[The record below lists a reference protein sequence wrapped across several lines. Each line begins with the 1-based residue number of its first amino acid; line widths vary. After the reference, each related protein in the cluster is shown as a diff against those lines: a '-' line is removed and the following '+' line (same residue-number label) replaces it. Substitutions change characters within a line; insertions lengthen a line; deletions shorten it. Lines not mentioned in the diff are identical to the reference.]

1 MRIVIF
7 DPDMAETFR
16 VRNFY
21 NFLAADAAWR
31 IIMKLL
37 VCNVGS
43 TSLKFKLYEMPEE
56 RVYCRAGVER
66 VGSADS
72 AIFTYKNEESGCSVR
87 LEGQSV
93 PEYRSGISMFLKTA
107 LEDAALPLNDINEIE
122 AVGFK
127 TVLSKGYYGVHELDE
142 NVIQGMRDFL
152 YIAPV
157 HNSAYLSAVGQFRE
171 LLPHTPL
178 IGVFETAFHTTIP
191 PERSIYPVPYE
202 WYEKYG
208 IKKLAYHGASHEYI
222 SEQSAKYGENRRVIS
237 CHLGGS
243 CSVCAILD
251 GESVDSSFGFSL
263 QTGVFHANRCG
274 DIDPYIIP
282 FLLNE
287 GMSIDEVLDG
297 LSKNGGLLG
306 ISGVSND
313 LRLVMQAADSGNARA
328 KLAVDAF
335 VCSIVRFIG
344 MFYAELGG
352 LDQLVFTGGI
362 GEHSAE
368 IRSRVCSAV
377 SHMGVVID
385 ESRNSKVETGVIT
398 RADSPVK
405 AVVIPANEELGIAR
419 KSYRYISEKGM
430 CK

>member
-1 MRIVIF
+1 
-7 DPDMAETFR
+7 
-16 VRNFY
+16 
-21 NFLAADAAWR
+21 
-31 IIMKLL
+31 MKLL

-43 TSLKFKLYEMPEE
+43 TSLKFKLFEMPEE
-56 RVYCRAGVER
+56 KLYCRAGVER
-66 VGSADS
+66 VGSTDN
-72 AIFTYKNEESGCSVR
+72 AIFTYKNEDSGFSVE
-87 LEGQSV
+87 LEGQCI
-93 PEYRSGISMFLKTA
+93 PEYRAGISLFLKTA
-107 LEDAALPLNDINEIE
+107 LEDETLPLRDLGQLG

-142 NVIQGMRDFL
+142 KVMQGMRDYL

-157 HNSAYLSAVGQFRE
+157 HNSAYLSAVGQFKE
-171 LLPHTPL
+171 LLPTTPL

-191 PERSIYPVPYE
+191 PERSVYSVPYE
-202 WYEKYG
+202 WAEKYG

-243 CSVCAILD
+243 CSICAILD
-251 GESVDSSFGFSL
+251 GKSADSSFGFSL
-263 QTGVFHANRCG
+263 QTGVLHANRCG

-287 GMSIDEVLDG
+287 GMELKEIMED

-306 ISGVSND
+306 LSGVSND
-313 LRLVMQAADSGNARA
+313 LRLVMAAAEEGNERA

-335 VCSIVRFIG
+335 VCSIVRYVG

-352 LDQLVFTGGI
+352 LDQLIFTGGI

-368 IRSRVCSAV
+368 IRRRVCRAV
-377 SHMGVVID
+377 FHFGILLDEEKNNSVV
-385 ESRNSKVETGVIT
+385 EGVIT
-398 RADSPVK
+398 EENSLVK

-419 KSYRYISEKGM
+419 KSYRYIVEK
-430 CK
+430 K

>member
-1 MRIVIF
+1 
-7 DPDMAETFR
+7 
-16 VRNFY
+16 
-21 NFLAADAAWR
+21 
-31 IIMKLL
+31 MKLL

-66 VGSADS
+66 VGSVDN
-72 AIFTYKNEESGCSVR
+72 AIFTYKNEIGGCSVR
-87 LEGQSV
+87 LERQSV
-93 PEYRSGISMFLKTA
+93 PDYAAGISMFLKTA
-107 LEDAALPLNDINEIE
+107 LGDESMPLDSVEEIE

-127 TVLSKGYYGVHELDE
+127 TVLSKEYYGVHELDE
-142 NVIQGMRDFL
+142 KVIQGMKDFL

-157 HNSAYLSAVGQFRE
+157 HNSAYLTAVGQFRE

-191 PERSIYPVPYE
+191 EERSIYSVPYE

-222 SEQSAKYGENRRVIS
+222 SEQSAKYGSNRRVIS

-243 CSVCAILD
+243 CSVCAIFD
-251 GESVDSSFGFSL
+251 GKSVDSSFGFSL

-287 GMSIDEVLDG
+287 GMSMDEILDG
-297 LSKNGGLLG
+297 LSKNGGLQG

-313 LRLVMQAADSGNARA
+313 LRIVMEAAETGNERA
-328 KLAVDAF
+328 KLAIDAF
-335 VCSIVRFIG
+335 VCSIIRYVG

-352 LDQLVFTGGI
+352 LDQIVFTGGI

-368 IRSRVCSAV
+368 IRRKVCTALSHIGVLVDDRKNSAIEE
-377 SHMGVVID
+377 GI
-385 ESRNSKVETGVIT
+385 IT
-398 RADSPVK
+398 TDDSPVK

-419 KSYRYISEKGM
+419 KSYSYILKTRSDK
-430 CK
+430 

>member
-1 MRIVIF
+1 
-7 DPDMAETFR
+7 
-16 VRNFY
+16 
-21 NFLAADAAWR
+21 
-31 IIMKLL
+31 MKLL

-43 TSLKFKLYEMPEE
+43 TSLKFKLFEMPEE
-56 RVYCRAGVER
+56 KVYCRAGVER
-66 VGSADS
+66 VGSTDN
-72 AIFTYKNEESGCSVR
+72 AIFTYKNEDSGFSVE
-87 LEGQSV
+87 LEGQCI
-93 PEYRSGISMFLKTA
+93 PEYRAGISLFLKTA
-107 LEDAALPLNDINEIE
+107 LEDETLPLRDLCQLG

-142 NVIQGMRDFL
+142 KVMQGMRDYL

-157 HNSAYLSAVGQFRE
+157 HNSAYLSAVGQFKE
-171 LLPHTPL
+171 LLPTTPL

-191 PERSIYPVPYE
+191 PERSVYSVPYE
-202 WYEKYG
+202 WAEKYG

-243 CSVCAILD
+243 CSICAILD
-251 GESVDSSFGFSL
+251 GKSVDSSFGFSL
-263 QTGVFHANRCG
+263 QTGVLHANRCG

-287 GMSIDEVLDG
+287 GMELKEIMED

-306 ISGVSND
+306 LSGVSND
-313 LRLVMQAADSGNARA
+313 LRLVMAAAEEGNERA

-335 VCSIVRFIG
+335 VCSIVRYVG

-352 LDQLVFTGGI
+352 LDQLIFTGGI

-368 IRSRVCSAV
+368 IRRRVCRAV
-377 SHMGVVID
+377 FHFGILLDEEKNNSVV
-385 ESRNSKVETGVIT
+385 EGVIT
-398 RADSPVK
+398 EENSLVK

-419 KSYRYISEKGM
+419 KSYRYIVEK
-430 CK
+430 K

>member
-1 MRIVIF
+1 
-7 DPDMAETFR
+7 
-16 VRNFY
+16 
-21 NFLAADAAWR
+21 
-31 IIMKLL
+31 MKLL

-43 TSLKFKLYEMPEE
+43 TSLKFKLFEMPEE
-56 RVYCRAGVER
+56 RVYCRADVER
-66 VGSADS
+66 VGSGDN
-72 AIFTYKNEESGCSVR
+72 AIFTYKNEESGFSLK
-87 LEGQSV
+87 LEGQCI
-93 PEYRSGISMFLKTA
+93 PEYRTGISMFLDTA
-107 LEDAALPLNDINEIE
+107 LADKTLPLSELSGIE

-142 NVIQGMRDFL
+142 KVIQGMKDFL

-171 LLPHTPL
+171 LLPDTPL

-191 PERSIYPVPYE
+191 EERSMYSIPYE
-202 WYEKYG
+202 WYERYG

-243 CSVCAILD
+243 GSICAILD
-251 GESVDSSFGFSL
+251 GKSVDSSFGFSL
-263 QTGVFHANRCG
+263 QTGVLHANRCG

-287 GMSIDEVLDG
+287 GMELDEIMDG
-297 LSKNGGLLG
+297 LSKTGGLLG

-313 LRLVMQAADSGNARA
+313 LRLVMDAANGGNERA

-335 VCSIVRFIG
+335 VCSIVRYVG

-368 IRSRVCSAV
+368 IRGRVCKAV
-377 SHMGVVID
+377 SHFGIILDERKNENVV
-385 ESRNSKVETGVIT
+385 EGEIT
-398 RADSPVK
+398 EKGSPVK

-419 KSYRYISEKGM
+419 KSYRYIMERK
-430 CK
+430 

>member
-1 MRIVIF
+1 
-7 DPDMAETFR
+7 
-16 VRNFY
+16 
-21 NFLAADAAWR
+21 
-31 IIMKLL
+31 MKLL

-43 TSLKFKLYEMPEE
+43 TSLKFKLFEMPEE
-56 RVYCRAGVER
+56 RVYCKAGVER
-66 VGSADS
+66 VGSADN
-72 AIFTYKNEESGCSVR
+72 AIFTYKNEDNGFSIK
-87 LEGQSV
+87 LEGQSI
-93 PEYRSGISMFLKTA
+93 PEYRTGISLFLKTA
-107 LEDAALPLNDINEIE
+107 LEDEALPLHDLGEIE

-127 TVLSKGYYGVHELDE
+127 TVLSKGYYGVHELGE
-142 NVIQGMRDFL
+142 NVIQGMRDYL

-157 HNSAYLSAVGQFRE
+157 HNSAYLSAVGQFKE
-171 LLPHTPL
+171 LLPETPL

-191 PERSIYPVPYE
+191 TERSIYSIPYA

-243 CSVCAILD
+243 GSICAILD
-251 GESVDSSFGFSL
+251 GKSVDSSFGFSL
-263 QTGVFHANRCG
+263 QTGVLHANRCG

-287 GMSIDEVLDG
+287 GMALDEIMDG
-297 LSKNGGLLG
+297 LSKTGGLLG

-313 LRLVMQAADSGNARA
+313 LRLVMDAANEGNERA

-335 VCSIVRFIG
+335 VCSIVRYVG

-352 LDQLVFTGGI
+352 LDQLIFTGGI

-368 IRSRVCSAV
+368 IRRRVCKAV
-377 SHMGVVID
+377 SHFGIHLD
-385 ESRNSKVETGVIT
+385 ESKNESVVEGVIT
-398 RADSPVK
+398 EKESPVK
-405 AVVIPANEELGIAR
+405 VVVIPANEELGIAR
-419 KSYRYISEKGM
+419 KSYRYITERKNDRNTEKIV
-430 CK
+430 

>member
-1 MRIVIF
+1 
-7 DPDMAETFR
+7 
-16 VRNFY
+16 
-21 NFLAADAAWR
+21 
-31 IIMKLL
+31 MKLL

-43 TSLKFKLYEMPEE
+43 TSLKFKLFEMPEE
-56 RVYCRAGVER
+56 KVYCRAGVER
-66 VGSADS
+66 VGSTDN
-72 AIFTYKNEESGCSVR
+72 AIFTYKNEDSGFSVE
-87 LEGQSV
+87 LEGQCI
-93 PEYRSGISMFLKTA
+93 PEYRAGISLFLKTA
-107 LEDAALPLNDINEIE
+107 LEDETLPLRDLGQLG

-142 NVIQGMRDFL
+142 KVMQGMRDYL

-157 HNSAYLSAVGQFRE
+157 HNSAYLSAVGQFKE
-171 LLPHTPL
+171 LLPTTLL

-191 PERSIYPVPYE
+191 PERSVYSVPYE
-202 WYEKYG
+202 WAEKYG

-243 CSVCAILD
+243 CSICAILD
-251 GESVDSSFGFSL
+251 GKSVDSSFGFSL
-263 QTGVFHANRCG
+263 QTGILHANRCG

-287 GMSIDEVLDG
+287 GMELREIMED

-306 ISGVSND
+306 LSGVSND
-313 LRLVMQAADSGNARA
+313 LRLVMAAAEEGNERA

-335 VCSIVRFIG
+335 VCSIVRYVG

-352 LDQLVFTGGI
+352 LDQLIFTGGI
-362 GEHSAE
+362 GERSAE
-368 IRSRVCSAV
+368 IRRRVCQTV
-377 SHMGVVID
+377 SHFGILLD
-385 ESRNSKVETGVIT
+385 EKKNDSVAEGLIT
-398 RADSPVK
+398 AENSPVK

-419 KSYRYISEKGM
+419 KSYRYIVEGK
-430 CK
+430 